1 LCTKR
6 IEVGNTTNKD
16 HRHFV
21 ISHKNPFIYY
31 WLYSV
36 CFQPRKEKKRKAKQS
51 KAKQQMGCRKKE
63 RLLPNP
69 WWQCQNMICFLQ
81 KEAKIKG
88 RGGVEVMLI
97 LERRWMEKRI

>member
-1 LCTKR
+1 
-6 IEVGNTTNKD
+6 
-16 HRHFV
+16 
-21 ISHKNPFIYY
+21 
-31 WLYSV
+31 V